1 MTTQFKS
8 IETYCRFI
16 NNFEGELSL
25 RNMEAYHNGIRVAYL
40 DAEYIPAKLKYKLK
54 NQII

>member
-40 DAEYIPAKLKYKLK
+40 DADFTPAKLKYKLK